1 MDSQQQSLIN
11 TKTRQRL
18 YNAKGEEVISGYV
31 IPNERIDARPGL
43 YTLHDADGG
52 FVSVES
58 FEIKAGRETVVNFAE
73 YVGGLT
79 ITNTRNN
86 QRLYAENGKDIL
98 SGYVTPN
105 NPIDVPPGRYTL
117 RDATN
122 AGRYSAVIR
131 SLAEIEWLGLGAF
144 VNHTQVVLLLRWQPE
159 TINSLR
165 ALRS

>member
-58 FEIKAGRETVVNFAE
+58 FEIKAGRETVVDFAE

-105 NPIDVPPGRYTL
+105 NRIDVPPGRYTL

-122 AGRYSAVIR
+122 DQVTVEN
-131 SLAEIEWLGLGAF
+131 LEIKPGQDMILDF
-144 VNHTQVVLLLRWQPE
+144 
-159 TINSLR
+159 SK
-165 ALRS
+165 